1 VKKLNKKENQKHKNN
16 KYQKSDN
23 VTFTQNLS
31 STTDLQGW
39 RNKLLHTISK
49 IGKQNPLNI
58 CDFGSGLGDKAYLL
72 TKLIKTEK
80 VYCLDYSDVAI
91 EKSKEIIEEK
101 NFTFISDDVNKSS
114 DFIEKNSIDRGL
126 MFGFLHEV
134 TSVREVLGNVYPL
147 FRNSSLLIISDNNLV
162 FSYKDLNTDLSKTNY
177 NFKIFKVKKFL
188 FTFNFG
194 NFMFINYKKHSGRID
209 QLLAICSISSNDDI
223 KLFLKLLKK
232 SFS

>member
-1 VKKLNKKENQKHKNN
+1 MKKLNKKENQKHKNN
-16 KYQKSDN
+16 KYQKTDN
-23 VTFTQNLS
+23 ITFTQNLS

-49 IGKQNPLNI
+49 ISNRNPVNV

-72 TKLIKTEK
+72 AKLIETNK

-91 EKSKEIIEEK
+91 EKSKEIIEKK

-114 DFIEKNSIDRGL
+114 DFIEEKSIDRGL

-147 FRNSSLLIISDNNLV
+147 FRNSSLLIIPYIL
-162 FSYKDLNTDLSKTNY
+162 
-177 NFKIFKVKKFL
+177 
-188 FTFNFG
+188 G
-194 NFMFINYKKHSGRID
+194 NMF
-209 QLLAICSISSNDDI
+209 
-223 KLFLKLLKK
+223 F
-232 SFS
+232 

>member
-1 VKKLNKKENQKHKNN
+1 MKKLSKKENQKHKNN
-16 KYQKSDN
+16 KYQKTDN
-23 VTFTQNLS
+23 IAFTQNLS

-49 IGKQNPLNI
+49 IGNQNPVNV

-72 TKLIKTEK
+72 AKLIETNK

-91 EKSKEIIEEK
+91 EKSKEIIEKK

-114 DFIEKNSIDRGL
+114 DFIEEKSIDRGL

-134 TSVREVLGNVYPL
+134 TSVRQVLGNVYPL

-162 FSYKDLNTDLSKTNY
+162 FSYKDLHTDLTKTSY
-177 NFKIFKVKKFL
+177 NFKILKVKKSL
-188 FTFNFG
+188 FTFYFR
-194 NFMFINYKKHSGRID
+194 NFMFINYKKHSGRTD

>member
-1 VKKLNKKENQKHKNN
+1 MKKLSKKENQKHKNN
-16 KYQKSDN
+16 KYQKTEN
-23 VTFTQNLS
+23 IAFTQNLS

-49 IGKQNPLNI
+49 IGNRNPVNV

-72 TKLIKTEK
+72 AKLIETNK

-91 EKSKEIIEEK
+91 EKSKEIIEKK

-114 DFIEKNSIDRGL
+114 DFIEEKSIDRGL

-134 TSVREVLGNVYPL
+134 TSVRQVLGNVYPL

-162 FSYKDLNTDLSKTNY
+162 FSYKDLHTDLTKTSY
-177 NFKIFKVKKFL
+177 NFKILKVKKSL
-188 FTFNFG
+188 FTFYLG
-194 NFMFINYKKHSGRID
+194 NFMFINYKKHSGRTD